1 MGRAERRGGR
11 GGGRQSGLLL
21 CRRRRMGRRAS
32 RTGWWRGRPASHQEL
47 TTMTTLQPRNPVGD
61 LWKTVLVWG
70 VLTLILGIV
79 VLVWPG
85 MSILVAAV
93 LFGAF
98 LVVSGIAQVVAAFA
112 AEVSAGSRVLL
123 FISGALSL
131 VLGVLAFRHFG
142 QGYAVLLLAI
152 WIGVGFIF
160 HGVAESVVAISYP
173 QLPARGW
180 HIFLGVISVIAGMVV
195 VAWPFDSIVV
205 LAIVAGAWLVVIG
218 ITQIVWAFQARKAAR
233 TGEQGI
239 G

>member
-1 MGRAERRGGR
+1 MKPLESM
-11 GGGRQSGLLL
+11 Q
-21 CRRRRMGRRAS
+21 
-32 RTGWWRGRPASHQEL
+32 T
-47 TTMTTLQPRNPVGD
+47 RNPLAD
-61 LWKTVLVWG
+61 LWKTMLVWG
-70 VLTLILGIV
+70 VLTLILGIA

-85 MSILVAAV
+85 ISILVAAV

-112 AEVSAGSRVLL
+112 REVSAGTRVLL
-123 FISGALSL
+123 FISGALSQ

-142 QGYAVLLLAI
+142 QGYAVLLLSI

-160 HGVAESVVAISYP
+160 QGVAESMLAISYP

-205 LAIVAGAWLVVIG
+205 LAVVAGAWLVVIG
-218 ITQIVWAFQARKAAR
+218 ISQIVWAFQARRTTRRVERGVKGLAPAA
-233 TGEQGI
+233 
-239 G
+239 

>member
-1 MGRAERRGGR
+1 
-11 GGGRQSGLLL
+11 
-21 CRRRRMGRRAS
+21 
-32 RTGWWRGRPASHQEL
+32 
-47 TTMTTLQPRNPVGD
+47 MTTLQTRNPVGD

-160 HGVAESVVAISYP
+160 QGVAESVVAISYP

-233 TGEQGI
+233 TVEQGI
-239 G
+239 GRLTSAAEHRRGERADHVSDAPGGGPPVAR